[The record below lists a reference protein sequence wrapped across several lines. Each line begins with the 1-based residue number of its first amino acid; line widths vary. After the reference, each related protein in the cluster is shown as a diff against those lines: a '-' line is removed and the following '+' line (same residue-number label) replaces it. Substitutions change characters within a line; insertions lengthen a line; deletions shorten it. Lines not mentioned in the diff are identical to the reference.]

1 MPASFS
7 GREAQLALWLFPC
20 FWVVDIGRCQ
30 GESDKRR
37 WEVTGLEHCC
47 CCRQP
52 ADTQARPSLSLSYY
66 PIFRNSEIV
75 VSQFGRLMTYPQL
88 QRWMPSASLHSTPLL
103 GLFYFCCFGFA
114 RPLCVCCF
122 AVVRLWTVSMALH
135 GRASSLWDNLPCLFD
150 HTCLCRLHLLK
161 VFTRKASWVSGS
173 PGAHLSVRK
182 WKDYAF
188 IFFDT
193 C

>member
-1 MPASFS
+1 MLCGCFLAFEWLIQGDVRENQINAGEKLRASNTAAVAGS
-7 GREAQLALWLFPC
+7 PQTP
-20 FWVVDIGRCQ
+20 
-30 GESDKRR
+30 
-37 WEVTGLEHCC
+37 
-47 CCRQP
+47 
-52 ADTQARPSLSLSYY
+52 RPGPLSHSLITPFY
-66 PIFRNSEIV
+66 RNSEIV

-122 AVVRLWTVSMALH
+122 AVVRPWTVSMALH

-150 HTCLCRLHLLK
+150 HTYLRRLHLLK
-161 VFTRKASWVSGS
+161 VFTRKASWVSVS

-188 IFFDT
+188 IFF
-193 C
+193 